1 MLDRVVDRNFVVVAG
16 GISFLRWPD
25 EDDPDW
31 ADLIR
36 FFAGGRVEPV
46 SRLPNEVHMA
56 QGLSVSPD
64 GQSILY
70 SQADDRSSCIRR
82 PSLTTETF
90 RGNLRG
96 Q

>member
-1 MLDRVVDRNFVVVAG
+1 MRG
-16 GISFLRWPD
+16 PD

-31 ADLIR
+31 AYLIR
-36 FFAGGRVEPV
+36 FLDFAGGRVELV

-56 QGLSVSPD
+56 LSVSPD

-82 PSLTTETF
+82 PPLTTETF